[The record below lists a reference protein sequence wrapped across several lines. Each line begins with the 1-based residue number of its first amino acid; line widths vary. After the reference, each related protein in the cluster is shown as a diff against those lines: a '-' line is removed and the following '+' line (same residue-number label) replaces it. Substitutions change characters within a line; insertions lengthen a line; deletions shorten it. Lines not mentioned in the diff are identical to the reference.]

1 MGTKTTVN
9 SKGVFSETVVGTAIS
24 FIVDGKTI
32 NKVENG
38 ALNGDVTAAN
48 KPVIVMEATAT
59 AVTGVLPVVVADN
72 VGLQYTFVYADNTS
86 TLALSS
92 SANVI
97 NGGTYELDVTSS
109 MRAIT
114 VIAVSSS
121 KNGFSWEQM
130 GHVH

>member
-9 SKGVFSETVVGTAIS
+9 NKGVFSETVAGSAIS

-59 AVTGVLPVVVADN
+59 AVTGVLPAVSTDN
-72 VGLQYTFVYADNTS
+72 IGLQYTFVYADNTS
-86 TLALSS
+86 TLALSGT
-92 SANVI
+92 NKI
-97 NGGTYELDVTSS
+97 NGGVWELDVTAS